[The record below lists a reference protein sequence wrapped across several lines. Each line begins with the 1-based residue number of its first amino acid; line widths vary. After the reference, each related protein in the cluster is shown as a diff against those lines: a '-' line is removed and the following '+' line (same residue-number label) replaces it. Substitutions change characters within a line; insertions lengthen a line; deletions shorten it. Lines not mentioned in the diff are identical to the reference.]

1 MTGGFRRGMLQTV
14 KILSEWTIKSFYLQ
28 KYKIW
33 EMISKAIHT
42 CTKKHNQKSFKADK
56 Y

>member
-28 KYKIW
+28 KYKILGNDLQSDTY
-33 EMISKAIHT
+33 MY
-42 CTKKHNQKSFKADK
+42 KKT
-56 Y
+56 